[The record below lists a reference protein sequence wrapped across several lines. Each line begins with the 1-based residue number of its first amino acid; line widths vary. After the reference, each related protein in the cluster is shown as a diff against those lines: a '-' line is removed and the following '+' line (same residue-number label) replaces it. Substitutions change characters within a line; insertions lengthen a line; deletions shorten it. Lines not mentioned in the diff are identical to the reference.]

1 MEAILIKRSRKTI
14 LVTIFWLSILA
25 LSFAYPFYGLE
36 GKGAEDARLV
46 FLIPIGLLWSWPFTY
61 LMMKLFKPEM
71 TLTPEGV
78 KFSGNKFYKWENIK
92 GYRML
97 KYAYDTSGDSGTVNN
112 EILAIYFSDGTKK
125 EFNILSLPLDKLP
138 NAIFD
143 LFDQYKIERNKEYNR
158 TTWVL

>member
-1 MEAILIKRSRKTI
+1 METIHIMRSRKGI
-14 LVTIFWLSILA
+14 LGSLSIIFWLSIFML
-25 LSFAYPFYGLE
+25 LFAYFFYGIDDNGFLIFVC
-36 GKGAEDARLV
+36 LIV
-46 FLIPIGLLWSWPFTY
+46 FLSILPLTY

-78 KFSGNKFYKWENIK
+78 NFSGNKFYKWENIK
-92 GYRML
+92 GYCIL
-97 KYAYDTSGDSGTVNN
+97 KYSHDTSGDAGTVNN

>member
-1 MEAILIKRSRKTI
+1 METIHIMRSRKGI
-14 LVTIFWLSILA
+14 LGSLSVIFWLSIFML
-25 LSFAYPFYGLE
+25 LFFYVIDDDGFLTF
-36 GKGAEDARLV
+36 LCFIV
-46 FLIPIGLLWSWPFTY
+46 FLSIWPLTY

-92 GYRML
+92 GYCIL
-97 KYAYDTSGDSGTVNN
+97 KYSYDTSGDAGTVNN

>member
-1 MEAILIKRSRKTI
+1 MRSRKGI
-14 LVTIFWLSILA
+14 LGSLSIIFWLSICML
-25 LSFAYPFYGLE
+25 LFAYFFYGIDDNGFLIF
-36 GKGAEDARLV
+36 LCLIV
-46 FLIPIGLLWSWPFTY
+46 FLSILPLTY

-92 GYRML
+92 GYCIL
-97 KYAYDTSGDSGTVNN
+97 KYAYDTSGDAGTVNN

-138 NAIFD
+138 NAIFE